1 MPQSD
6 VEALE
11 RRVRRLETANA
22 RLRIASVLCV
32 TLIGAGILTG
42 MTQDQYA
49 SSIKTGE
56 LLIHDEAGE
65 TVAVLGS
72 SGLVLTGSAGTLAL
86 LRGEATPRL
95 TLTSQ
100 AGGELTLGFT
110 GGGPELELVDAQT
123 NATATLSADRLIA
136 QRGDQKRFDLRIQE
150 DHTQLQVLGA
160 ASDSGTQPPGLWMES
175 TGDGGQ
181 IGIHDRNFIRA
192 VLGELVLADDSGQQT
207 TLPSSTLS
215 LYDGEGNLLERIP
228 RR

>member
-1 MPQSD
+1 M
-6 VEALE
+6 
-11 RRVRRLETANA
+11 
-22 RLRIASVLCV
+22 
-32 TLIGAGILTG
+32 
-42 MTQDQYA
+42 
-49 SSIKTGE
+49 
-56 LLIHDEAGE
+56 
-65 TVAVLGS
+65 
-72 SGLVLTGSAGTLAL
+72 
-86 LRGEATPRL
+86 
-95 TLTSQ
+95 
-100 AGGELTLGFT
+100 GFT
-110 GGGPELELVDAQT
+110 GGGPELGLVDAQT